1 MRALVPLV
9 HESGINPE
17 SYLNPLGPCN
27 MQEDG
32 AQVGSSG
39 FGQDRPARGGFN
51 MVPMGALI
59 KVRLS
64 FLSCKICQSVNH
76 SMSLGVPVF

>member
-17 SYLNPLGPCN
+17 SYLNPLEACN

-32 AQVGSSG
+32 GSSG
-39 FGQDRPARGGFN
+39 FKVGSAKFGQLAVGS
-51 MVPMGALI
+51 I
-59 KVRLS
+59 W
-64 FLSCKICQSVNH
+64 FLWVH
-76 SMSLGVPVF
+76 